1 MTTAE
6 VIGKTLASIAICAA
20 GAYSMKITNGE
31 TGIGWAI
38 LGLMII
44 WG

>member
-1 MTTAE
+1 MDLYIAK
-6 VIGKTLASIAICAA
+6 GLASIAVCLA
-20 GAYSMKITNGE
+20 GAYSMKVSKGD

-38 LGLMII
+38 LGILLI